1 MAVATEG
8 VYTPITPEPAD
19 QFRDRKDRKRLWR
32 SIVDSVL
39 LHSLILILLLGLW
52 RLPPPP
58 EIVFP
63 PVTIKFEGTG
73 GGAGSPGGSGGQASL
88 PGERD
93 TAAQRQASSRA
104 HAAPSDT
111 TPQTSDTAPPLPT
124 PKPLPRVVQLDT
136 APPKPRQHQA
146 IPQQRIVKP
155 TAAPARKPAPKPA
168 PAVIATPLPAPAPS
182 APPTT
187 VAQAGAPAALGAGT
201 QGVGSTGNGNFGV
214 SQGPGGPGYGT
225 GSPDDYLDRVRRHL
239 ERYKHYPDDALKKKQ
254 EGTVMVAFT
263 LAHDGTVTGAWIT
276 KSSGNPLLDQAA
288 LAMLHD
294 GSPVPPVPERYW
306 GRAGPITMPVNF
318 TIGLFDRILR

>member
-111 TPQTSDTAPPLPT
+111 TPQTS
-124 PKPLPRVVQLDT
+124 
-136 APPKPRQHQA
+136 
-146 IPQQRIVKP
+146 
-155 TAAPARKPAPKPA
+155 
-168 PAVIATPLPAPAPS
+168 
-182 APPTT
+182 
-187 VAQAGAPAALGAGT
+187 
-201 QGVGSTGNGNFGV
+201 
-214 SQGPGGPGYGT
+214 
-225 GSPDDYLDRVRRHL
+225 
-239 ERYKHYPDDALKKKQ
+239 
-254 EGTVMVAFT
+254 
-263 LAHDGTVTGAWIT
+263 
-276 KSSGNPLLDQAA
+276 
-288 LAMLHD
+288 
-294 GSPVPPVPERYW
+294 
-306 GRAGPITMPVNF
+306 
-318 TIGLFDRILR
+318 